1 MQNTCPSH
9 CSGGS
14 RTPFPHAAPARV
26 VVVVAVVVVVV
37 AQPPETPTAT
47 TSAPRATSCA
57 CCQISLR
64 RICGRLRCAQMIG
77 AAEMTAVSRPSA
89 VTSASSYNKPTIN
102 AEGSIDSFFGPDEAK
117 EKGDWIR
124 TVPGKGWFPMFRF
137 YRPSEAYFDETW
149 KLGDVVAVSDVPVEV
164 QISGKCRDGTAFPLF
179 HSGRAGVCG
188 EVAAAP
194 RG

>member
-1 MQNTCPSH
+1 
-9 CSGGS
+9 
-14 RTPFPHAAPARV
+14 
-26 VVVVAVVVVVV
+26 
-37 AQPPETPTAT
+37 
-47 TSAPRATSCA
+47 
-57 CCQISLR
+57 
-64 RICGRLRCAQMIG
+64 
-77 AAEMTAVSRPSA
+77 MTAVSRPSA
-89 VTSASSYNKPTIN
+89 VTSVSSYNKPTIN

-179 HSGRAGVCG
+179 HSGRECAARSPRLPGARPTAADVARARAGTKPLSDASARNLCRASGCSARCTCG
-188 EVAAAP
+188 PVGAGTSDEAP
-194 RG
+194 SS

>member
-1 MQNTCPSH
+1 
-9 CSGGS
+9 
-14 RTPFPHAAPARV
+14 
-26 VVVVAVVVVVV
+26 
-37 AQPPETPTAT
+37 
-47 TSAPRATSCA
+47 
-57 CCQISLR
+57 
-64 RICGRLRCAQMIG
+64 
-77 AAEMTAVSRPSA
+77 
-89 VTSASSYNKPTIN
+89 
-102 AEGSIDSFFGPDEAK
+102 
-117 EKGDWIR
+117 
-124 TVPGKGWFPMFRF
+124 MFRF

>member
-1 MQNTCPSH
+1 
-9 CSGGS
+9 
-14 RTPFPHAAPARV
+14 
-26 VVVVAVVVVVV
+26 
-37 AQPPETPTAT
+37 
-47 TSAPRATSCA
+47 
-57 CCQISLR
+57 
-64 RICGRLRCAQMIG
+64 MIG

-137 YRPSEAYFDETW
+137 YRPSEAYFEETW